1 MKGIELPINALI
13 IITVAVLVLLGIVAL
28 WMSGWG
34 SGSQGVTIE
43 AAKAVGCSALLRDSA
58 GCTAVDPALIIFDGA
73 NAFRHVVKF
82 DADGDGTPGEALEDN
97 LQNLCNRY
105 YGTSTA
111 GDCRKVCGCG
121 A

>member
-34 SGSQGVTIE
+34 GGSQGITLE
-43 AAKAVGCSALLRDSA
+43 AAKTIGCAALLRDSA
-58 GCTAVDPALIIFDGA
+58 GCTSVDPGLIMFDGVS
-73 NAFRHVVKF
+73 AFRHVVRF
-82 DADGDGTPGEALEDN
+82 DADGNGTPGELTDT
-97 LQNLCNRY
+97 LQQLCNRY
-105 YGTSTA
+105 YGTATA